1 MNKTRLIFALTATA
15 LLAAS
20 CNHNS
25 PKPAAS
31 QNQSQNQNQTTPAL
45 QPDQAAAQKPANNQQ
60 APQPPKPNASGVVIT
75 PSRSSSTSITTSPAS
90 ETHGYYM
97 DYSDQALAVAKTNN
111 IKIVLFFYSD
121 SFAPCKNAD
130 TNLQKDPEKIPA
142 QTVVLRV
149 DWTTQAA
156 VAKKYGAIAPLEF
169 IQIDN
174 NDKVLASWL
183 SDDLSLLAKNI
194 K

>member
-1 MNKTRLIFALTATA
+1 MNKTRLIFALIAAA

-20 CNHNS
+20 CSHNP
-25 PKPAAS
+25 PKPAANQN
-31 QNQSQNQNQTTPAL
+31 QNQSQVTAAP
-45 QPDQAAAQKPANNQQ
+45 QPSQPEPPKPANNQQ
-60 APQPPKPNASGVVIT
+60 AAQPPKPNASGVVIT

-97 DYSDQALAVAKTNN
+97 DYSDQALAVAKANN

-183 SDDLSLLAKNI
+183 SDDLSLLAKNM